1 VRVTYIHQ
9 HYRRPSM
16 SGGTRSHEFA
26 RFLAGQ
32 GHTVTLIASWQSPD
46 PPRVPVEH
54 VDGYEVRWIHVP
66 YSNYLRFSRRVLAFV
81 HFMWRASVHAAR
93 TPADVIFATSTPLTV
108 VVPGIVGAW
117 ARRVPW
123 VLEVRDLWPELPIAV
138 GALRNPALKWLAR
151 YLERSGYRS
160 AKHIVALSPGMRE
173 GVIRAGCLE
182 EKVTVIPNL
191 ADLERFSSHGCDP
204 GRFLRRYPALRGKRI
219 VTYAGTVGLI
229 NGVHYLVEI
238 AAHAVQEAE
247 DVAFCILGDGR
258 ELDRVRC
265 LAQANGTLG
274 RNVFILAP
282 LPKTDMPDALAAATM
297 CTSLVVDL
305 PELRANSANK
315 FFDALAAGRPIAINH
330 EGWQADLIRETGAG
344 LVLPPHD
351 SKASWL
357 LLRQFLETP
366 GVAESAG
373 RRAREVAELSFDKAK
388 LSRELERVLITATG
402 I

>member
-1 VRVTYIHQ
+1 LSFP
-9 HYRRPSM
+9 RR
-16 SGGTRSHEFA
+16 
-26 RFLAGQ
+26 
-32 GHTVTLIASWQSPD
+32 I
-46 PPRVPVEH
+46 
-54 VDGYEVRWIHVP
+54 
-66 YSNYLRFSRRVLAFV
+66 LAFV
-81 HFMWRASVHAAR
+81 YFMCLASLHAAR
-93 TPADVIFATSTPLTV
+93 APTDVIYATSTPLTV
-108 VVPGIVGAW
+108 VIPGMLGAW
-117 ARRVPW
+117 IRRVPW

-138 GALRNPALKWLAR
+138 GALRNPTIKWLAH

-160 AKHIVALSPGMRE
+160 AKHIVALSPGMKE
-173 GVIRAGCLE
+173 GVMRAGCPG

-191 ADLERFSSHGCDP
+191 ADLERFGSSDCDSD
-204 GRFLRRYPALRGKRI
+204 RFLRRYPSLRGKRI
-219 VTYAGTVGLI
+219 VMYAGTLGLI

-238 AAHAVQEAE
+238 AAHAVKDAE

-274 RNVFILAP
+274 RNVSILAP
-282 LPKTDMPDALAAATM
+282 LSKADMPDALAAATM

-305 PELRANSANK
+305 PELHANSANK

-388 LSRELERVLITATG
+388 LSRELERVLITAMTG
-402 I
+402 SLSSVHPL